1 MLPLASFFLHRL
13 RAFVFRLHCRGV
25 EQAACTSS
33 RALSPALVLLMFA
46 LAARFRCCKG
56 RRFRRSRGAVRL
68 HECQRIAPCA
78 AVASHTIMQPRHL
91 RELSRM
97 YRILFTRRRNVFSTC
112 QLGILTSS
120 FMKVR
125 VMCQIK
131 STPFPQH
138 AKNGLGRK
146 AKASCQRPALHSCG
160 RINCFQDQHIFSALF
175 ALEALRSKPAAIS
188 KTGVF
193 SIFSLRFDV
202 LAARGLWFVIFAVCG
217 S

>member
-33 RALSPALVLLMFA
+33 RALSPALVVLMFA

-97 YRILFTRRRNVFSTC
+97 YRILFTRRRNVFSIC
-112 QLGILTSS
+112 QLGILTSRFS
-120 FMKVR
+120 SRDVSNKKHAVSTACKER
-125 VMCQIK
+125 VGQESK
-131 STPFPQH
+131 SVMP
-138 AKNGLGRK
+138 K
-146 AKASCQRPALHSCG
+146 AGPTQ
-160 RINCFQDQHIFSALF
+160 
-175 ALEALRSKPAAIS
+175 LRQN
-188 KTGVF
+188 
-193 SIFSLRFDV
+193 
-202 LAARGLWFVIFAVCG
+202 
-217 S
+217 